1 MKILIVEDDRNYR
14 FVLYELLHLQ
24 GHDVLVVSD
33 ALHAIALLDEREN
46 AIELVLLDLRM
57 PRLSGD
63 QVMETF
69 AHWGECRARFIIMSG
84 HVDTGRFKDH
94 PKVVGCL
101 QKPIEGPVLIKM
113 VNEAGKLIAEEKK
126 AAEKKTVAAG

>member
-33 ALHAIALLDEREN
+33 ALHAIALLDERDN
-46 AIELVLLDLRM
+46 AIDLVLLDLRM

-84 HVDTGRFKDH
+84 HVDPSRFKDH
-94 PKVVGCL
+94 PKVIGCL
-101 QKPIEGPVLIKM
+101 QKPIEGPVLTNL
-113 VNEAGKLIAEEKK
+113 VNEAAKLIAEDKK
-126 AAEKKTVAAG
+126 AAEKKLAAAG

>member
-33 ALHAIALLDEREN
+33 ALHAIALLDERDN

-84 HVDTGRFKDH
+84 HVDTSRFKDH
-94 PKVVGCL
+94 PKVIGCL
-101 QKPIEGPVLIKM
+101 QKPIEGAVLINM
-113 VNEAGKLIAEEKK
+113 VNEAGKLIAAEKK
-126 AAEKKTVAAG
+126 AAEKKAVAAG

>member
-33 ALHAIALLDEREN
+33 ALHAIALLDERDN
-46 AIELVLLDLRM
+46 AIDLVLLDLRM

-84 HVDTGRFKDH
+84 HVDPSRFKDH
-94 PKVVGCL
+94 PKVIGCL
-101 QKPIEGPVLIKM
+101 QKPIEGPVLINM
-113 VNEAGKLIAEEKK
+113 VNEAGKLIAEDKK
-126 AAEKKTVAAG
+126 AAEKKLAAAG

>member
-24 GHDVLVVSD
+24 GHDILVVSD
-33 ALHAIALLDEREN
+33 ALHAVALLDEHDN
-46 AIELVLLDLRM
+46 GIELVLLDLRM

-69 AHWGECRARFIIMSG
+69 AHWGDCRARFIIMSG
-84 HVDTGRFKDH
+84 HVDPTRFKDH

-101 QKPIEGPVLIKM
+101 EKPIEGQVLINMINK
-113 VNEAGKLIAEEKK
+113 AGKLLAEEKK
-126 AAEKKTVAAG
+126 AAENKAAPAA

>member
-33 ALHAIALLDEREN
+33 ALHAIALLDERDN

-57 PRLSGD
+57 PRLNGD

-84 HVDTGRFKDH
+84 HVDTSRFKDH

-101 QKPIEGPVLIKM
+101 QKPIEGTVLINM
-113 VNEAGKLIAEEKK
+113 VNEAGKVIAAEKK
-126 AAEKKTVAAG
+126 AAEKKSMAAG